1 MKIKR
6 PKEGELIPAY
16 PSHNAGFRSLGNLN
30 PGRLTTILANLDA
43 GDIAEA
49 MALFDEME
57 EKDLHLGA
65 VSQTRKLAVVA
76 RDRIVV
82 PASDDDEDKR
92 IADFVKDVF
101 ASIPQKQAAFTGLLS
116 AVTHGFAIAEI
127 VWEISDGM
135 VTIKD
140 LIGRPQHIFTFI
152 NREDPAR
159 LLGFPRLMESGKE
172 GAAPLPREKFVFHRH
187 QTGDSACV
195 KAGLYRGISWY
206 YLFTNFTIKDWL
218 TFIDIYGIPLRL
230 GRFKS
235 TADDTARDVLKQAVM
250 NLGADAAAVI
260 SDDTSI
266 EFIQSALAG
275 DHSLFREAVEFFNRQ
290 KSKRLLGQ
298 TLTTESQDKG
308 AFALGKIHDN
318 VRNDIVA
325 YDAMALDETIN
336 RDLIKPLVDFNFGAR
351 KKYPKVVTSLV
362 SAGETD
368 MKLSQVEKLLA
379 MGAKIPARVVAEI
392 TGIPITGDLD
402 ESLAYTKGEVA

>member
-16 PSHNAGFRSLGNLN
+16 PSHNAGFRSLGNLD
-30 PGRLTTILANLDA
+30 PGRLSTILANLDA

-49 MALFDEME
+49 MTLFDEME

-76 RDRIVV
+76 RDRTVI
-82 PASDDDEDKR
+82 PASDDDEDKK

-101 ASIPQKQAAFTGLLS
+101 TSIPQKPAAFTRLLS

-140 LIGRPQHIFTFI
+140 LIGRPQNIFTFI
-152 NREDPAR
+152 DHEEPAR
-159 LLGFPRLMESGKE
+159 LLDFPRLIEQGT
-172 GAAPLPREKFVFHRH
+172 GRGAPLPREKFVFHRH
-187 QTGDSACV
+187 QSGDSACV
-195 KAGLYRGISWY
+195 RAGLYRGISWY
-206 YLFTNFTIKDWL
+206 YLFTSFTIKDWL

-230 GRFKS
+230 GRFKP
-235 TADDTARDVLKQAVM
+235 TADDTARDVLKDAVM
-250 NLGADAAAVI
+250 NLGSDAAAVI

-275 DHSLFREAVEFFNRQ
+275 DHSLFREAAEYFNRQ

-298 TLTTESQDKG
+298 TLTTEGQDKG
-308 AFALGKIHDN
+308 SFALGKIHDQ

-336 RDLIKPLVDFNFGAR
+336 CDLIKPLVDFNFGVR
-351 KKYPKVVTSLV
+351 KRYPRVVTSLV

-368 MKLSQVEKLLA
+368 MKLEQVEKLVA

-402 ESLAYTKGEVA
+402 ESLVSRKGAAA